1 MWSFFVLTRTNLG
14 PCFIDDETWALR
26 GKEVVLNYKVIKWL
40 NQFPNSGLLPNSQY
54 VLPYPRGYIVKRG
67 L

>member
-1 MWSFFVLTRTNLG
+1 MG

-26 GKEVVLNYKVIKWL
+26 GKEVVLNYRVIKWL
-40 NQFPNSGLLPNSQY
+40 NQFSNSGLLPNSQY
-54 VLPYPRGYIVKRG
+54 VLPYPRGYIVKWG